1 MISSVFITGDAGGLS
16 YIDEKINEV
25 PRKSLNLCCTEC
37 TLPGDSSETNLIP
50 KKVKSIKKVK
60 TLPPFNWTP

>member
-1 MISSVFITGDAGGLS
+1 MISSVFITGDAGGLN

-37 TLPGDSSETNLIP
+37 TLPGESNETNLVP
-50 KKVKSIKKVK
+50 MKVKSIKKVK
-60 TLPPFNWTP
+60 LPPFSWTP

>member
-1 MISSVFITGDAGGLS
+1 MISSVFITGDAGGLN

-37 TLPGDSSETNLIP
+37 TLPGESSETNLVPMKI
-50 KKVKSIKKVK
+50 KSINLIYKKI
-60 TLPPFNWTP
+60 